1 MSKLLNQFNELK
13 KQDASSIYIFR
24 VGIFYNILNEDAH
37 TLNEKLGLKLTS
49 LSPEITKCGFP
60 ISSLDKYT
68 QKLDKMQIK
77 YSIIDNLTDIT
88 ITDYSNNIEFKKI
101 INKIKSIDI
110 DNTNPIDA
118 LNILNDLKNKIEK
131 FKEGFYPSYYYFNF
145 LFTIA

>member
-1 MSKLLNQFNELK
+1 MSKLLNQYNELK
-13 KQDASSIYIFR
+13 KKDASSIYIFR

-131 FKEGFYPSYYYFNF
+131 
-145 LFTIA
+145 I